1 MFKDVL
7 DIKVHEHFLC
17 FSTAMF
23 ILLNEGDDFCNHYKE
38 YEKQLL
44 EYFVKNSEMLYGKT
58 FAVCNVYGLLC
69 ISDDMGF
76 WCLQNNISVFSIGN
90 YFQILKKYI
99 KNAQKLVG
107 QVSKQVNEISL
118 SGSIFHKETLEQ
130 ILYMQK
136 NNCFLLDE
144 INIVFVI
151 RKTDEEKN

>member
-1 MFKDVL
+1 MDYYV
-7 DIKVHEHFLC
+7 
-17 FSTAMF
+17 
-23 ILLNEGDDFCNHYKE
+23 
-38 YEKQLL
+38 
-44 EYFVKNSEMLYGKT
+44 
-58 FAVCNVYGLLC
+58 
-69 ISDDMGF
+69 
-76 WCLQNNISVFSIGN
+76 LQNNISVFSIGN

-144 INIVFVI
+144 INIVFVK